1 MKIVGIIAEYNPLH
15 NGHLYHI
22 NKIKE
27 AEKPDLIIGVVS
39 SSFTMRGDLSIYDK
53 FTKTRQALELG
64 LDIVIENPMAYTI
77 ERADIYAKNAI
88 DILNICN
95 VDSIYVGSEENDI
108 LKYEK
113 IYKENKEL
121 EKNNKL
127 SLKENANLDLLSND
141 ILGYFYYK
149 RIKDMNYDIKVNL
162 IKRIDNNYNDKN
174 LSNTNISSATS
185 IRLNLNK
192 IKDYTPKFTHKDIN
206 NILDENKLFK
216 FIKYNILNLSIS
228 ELKNIFFVDEGI
240 ENKLKDVINYKK
252 LDDFIDYLSNKKY
265 TKTRIKRMLVYILF
279 NIKKDEINKI
289 YQDDINF
296 IRVLGYSKYGKKYLS
311 KNKKKIN
318 IYTNIKEG
326 LNDVLDIEFKISRIL
341 DFIYNTNL
349 IELEQKGPI
358 TIK

>member
-27 AEKPDLIIGVVS
+27 IEKPDLIIGVIS

-64 LDIVIENPMAYTI
+64 LDIIIENPIVYTI

-88 DILNICN
+88 DILNICKVN
-95 VDSIYVGSEENDI
+95 SIYVGSEENDI

-113 IYKENKEL
+113 IYKENKEI
-121 EKNNKL
+121 ENNNKL
-127 SLKENANLDLLSND
+127 SLKENSNLDLLSND

-185 IRLNLNK
+185 IRLNLDK
-192 IKDYTPKFTHKDIN
+192 IKEYTPEFTHKDIN
-206 NILDENKLFK
+206 NILNENKLFK
-216 FIKYNILNLSIS
+216 FIKYNILNLNLN

-240 ENKLKDVINYKK
+240 ENKLKDVINYNN
-252 LDDFIDYLSNKKY
+252 LDDFINYLSNKKY
-265 TKTRIKRMLVYILF
+265 TKTRIKRMLIYILF

-289 YQDDINF
+289 YQEDINF
-296 IRVLGYSKYGKKYLS
+296 IRVLGYSKHGKKYLS
-311 KNKKKIN
+311 KNKKKIT
-318 IYTNIKEG
+318 IYTNIKDG
-326 LNDVLDIEFKISRIL
+326 INNVLDIEFKISKIL

-358 TIK
+358 TTK